1 MTKWHLSELNRAWKH
16 SAGCNNYARWPKSFY
31 LVPGKYG
38 PVRRPGCWDSAAA
51 SLTLSSAVRL
61 GFSNTTKYYT
71 QNQRRRLRNTFI
83 DLIKNHWHPQETIR
97 HRGLYCWSPLSELA
111 SPYPYFNRCNSRTE
125 AKNHNRMKENI
136 SWFKIKAR
144 LFYFLHKLHSTAFGT
159 QLRNMLVQLPTCK

>member
-1 MTKWHLSELNRAWKH
+1 MQQKKASTDVTLVTKWHLSELNRAWKH

-61 GFSNTTKYYT
+61 GSSNTTKHYT

-83 DLIKNHWHPQETIR
+83 DHIKNHWHPQETIR
-97 HRGLYCWSPLSELA
+97 HRGYTVGVLFLSFHRLIHILTGVTA
-111 SPYPYFNRCNSRTE
+111 GLRL
-125 AKNHNRMKENI
+125 KNHTAWRGTYPD
-136 SWFKIKAR
+136 FK
-144 LFYFLHKLHSTAFGT
+144 
-159 QLRNMLVQLPTCK
+159 